1 MLHPLD
7 ANVLITAKSQY
18 CEFGRVDQY
27 WEWLAFNAKQ
37 GKAKI
42 PLEIHE
48 EITRGKD
55 ELSEWAKSYKGDLV
69 LQEEV
74 DIALI
79 RQVTTEGY
87 APDPTDVEIEAI
99 GRDPFLIAYALADL
113 DNRTVVTGEKRS
125 NKQRQNRPIPSVC
138 DEFSVKSCDQWR
150 FGRALDFRT
159 DWNPPSATYS
169 MLDVGN
175 ELAKSKYGG
184 N

>member
-1 MLHPLD
+1 MLYLLD
-7 ANVLITAKSQY
+7 ANVLITAKNQY
-18 CEFGRVDQY
+18 YEFGRVDQY

-74 DIALI
+74 DVALI
-79 RQVTTEGY
+79 RQVTMEGY
-87 APDPTDVEIEAI
+87 APNLTDVEIEAI

-113 DNRTVVTGEKRS
+113 DNRTVVTGEKQS

-138 DEFSVKSCDQWR
+138 RNFSVKSCDQWD

-159 DWNPPSATYS
+159 DWNHPSATHS

-175 ELAKSKYGG
+175 ELAKSKYGD

>member
-87 APDPTDVEIEAI
+87 APDLTDVEIEAI